1 MIPITK
7 EAIRALPKIELHIHL
22 EGTFSKEYVCE
33 LAEKLHV
40 PLPRDKEHLFDFT
53 CLAEFLEM
61 LDWNCSLIRR
71 GEDAEQLAYQ
81 FAEYAKEEGI
91 IYAEVILNPTHWKNI
106 SLEVLVPSVLAG
118 FERAAQDGLTD
129 CRLMV
134 SLLRTQS
141 TETARDTVEWLIGN
155 PHPRLIGLS
164 VDGNEEAAESN
175 ERFSPLFAK
184 AKESGL
190 HLTAHAGESSGP
202 EGVWE
207 ALELLQAERIDHGVR
222 SVNDEKL
229 MNYLKENHIPLN
241 VCFTSNILCNIFT
254 EENHPLKALFD
265 YGLVVTVSTDDPQI
279 LVDTMCYELEHIASL
294 YGWGMEELIRLQYH
308 AAEAVFCSEEKKEL
322 LRGKIREFES
332 NC

>member
-1 MIPITK
+1 MTPITK

-22 EGTFSKEYVCE
+22 EGTFSKEYVCQ
-33 LAEKLHV
+33 LAEKLDV
-40 PLPRDKEHLFDFT
+40 PLPHDKEHLFSFT

-61 LDWNCSLIRR
+61 LDWNCSLIRNAA
-71 GEDAEQLAYQ
+71 DAEQLAYH
-81 FAEYAKEEGI
+81 FAEYAKEQGI
-91 IYAEVILNPTHWKNI
+91 VYAEVILNPTHWKNI
-106 SLEVLVPSVLAG
+106 SLDVLVPSVLAG
-118 FERAAQDGLTD
+118 FDRAAQDGLPD

-141 TETARDTVEWLIGN
+141 TKTAAETVDWLTAH
-155 PHPRLIGLS
+155 PHSRLIGLS

-184 AKESGL
+184 AKENGL

-207 ALELLQAERIDHGVR
+207 ALQLLQAERIDHGVR
-222 SVNDEKL
+222 AMDDERL
-229 MNYLKENHIPLN
+229 LEYLKDNHIALN

-265 YGLVVTVSTDDPQI
+265 YGVPVTASTDDPHI

-294 YGWGMEELIRLQYH
+294 YGWGMEELIRLQYN
-308 AAEAVFCSEEKKEL
+308 AVEACFCPKEKKEM
-322 LRGKIREFES
+322 LRKKIEEFES
-332 NC
+332 RC